1 MKRRSSMDV
10 ISIWMLFSLAVSV
23 RTIKGINEETSQVKN
38 IEGVDLQEDNEEAM
52 KLGRENPKLREDDEI
67 DDDDDSDICAENSDD
82 PACQENEEDESS
94 II

>member
-1 MKRRSSMDV
+1 MDV

-52 KLGRENPKLREDDEI
+52 KLGRVNPKSREDDEM
-67 DDDDDSDICAENSDD
+67 DDDDSDICAENSDD

-94 II
+94 IV